1 MKFIMKIHPI
11 SSVLDA
17 SRVLIET
24 QGGLIGIGEEK

>member
-11 SSVLDA
+11 SSVDA